1 MAPKRDRASAPPST
15 FLGPSA
21 MTEDMVKDWKTH
33 GIINPG
39 AASAPSSSE
48 VRARPE
54 DNEVIVF
61 RDFFPAGLPFPL
73 DPAVVAIFE
82 RYGVY
87 LH

>member
-21 MTEDMVKDWKTH
+21 MMEDMVKDRKTH

-48 VRARPE
+48 VRAHPE

-61 RDFFPAGLPFPL
+61 RDFFPADLRFPL
-73 DPAVVAIFE
+73 DPTVVAIFE
-82 RYGVY
+82 WYGVY